1 MGYTSIGKTKP
12 GTENRS
18 SEVIMIKGF
27 IYSGMYTFI
36 NIHDFKSFILLLE
49 KLCMFMVE
57 NLVIKEVLDKHKQ

>member
-1 MGYTSIGKTKP
+1 
-12 GTENRS
+12 
-18 SEVIMIKGF
+18 MIKGF

-36 NIHDFKSFILLLE
+36 NIHDFKNFILLLE